1 MNLRINR
8 RHATRSLLA
17 TALLGA
23 ASLLPGFGLSFALA
37 TDPYPT
43 KPILLIVPQSPGSV
57 ADIMARTIAKP
68 LGDSLGQPIV
78 VENRAGASG
87 IIGAQAVARA
97 KPDGYTLLIGSVS
110 THGLLSGTEKN
121 LAYDP
126 IKDFEAISQINDSP
140 LVLVVNPA
148 SGINTLGEYVARA
161 KSKPGEL
168 TYASAGNGSGSRFT
182 IELLRLQAGK
192 LDMIHVPYRS
202 PMEAVRAVVANE
214 ATIASPSIP
223 SAPELI
229 RAGRLRA
236 LAVTGTARSNL
247 LPDVPTTA
255 EAGYPGVLFTSW
267 TGLFAPA
274 GTPKAIVEKI
284 NQAVNQAL
292 TRPEVVKSIVDSG
305 ASPVS
310 KSPEAFAGFVREEVT
325 KWVKAAREA
334 NITGE

>member
-1 MNLRINR
+1 MNQQINR
-8 RHATRSLLA
+8 RHTTRLLA
-17 TALLGA
+17 AAFATA
-23 ASLLPGFGLSFALA
+23 ASLLPGLGLSTASA
-37 TDPYPT
+37 ADPYPT
-43 KPILLIVPQSPGSV
+43 KPILLVVPQSPGSV

-68 LGDSLGQPIV
+68 LGDTLGQPIV

-140 LVLVVNPA
+140 LVLVVNPS

-214 ATIASPSIP
+214 ASIASPSIP

-310 KSPEAFAGFVREEVT
+310 KSPDAFASFVREEVT

-334 NITGE
+334 NITSE

>member
-1 MNLRINR
+1 MKRI
-8 RHATRSLLA
+8 TRFLLA
-17 TALLGA
+17 GI
-23 ASLLPGFGLSFALA
+23 ALA
-37 TDPYPT
+37 AALAAPAHAAEAWPQ

-57 ADIMARTIAKP
+57 ADIMARLIGKSV
-68 LGDSLGQPIV
+68 GEILGQPVV

-126 IKDFEAISQINDSP
+126 VKDFEGITQINDSP

-148 SGINTLGEYVARA
+148 SGIRTLAEFTARA
-161 KSKPGEL
+161 KGKPGEL
-168 TYASAGNGSGSRFT
+168 SYASAGNGSGSRFT
-182 IELLRLQAGK
+182 IELLRLQDR

-223 SAPELI
+223 SAPDLI

-236 LAVTGTARSNL
+236 LAVTGTSRSPL

-274 GTPKAIVEKI
+274 GTPRAIVDQI
-284 NQAVNQAL
+284 NLAVQQSLAK
-292 TRPEVVKSIVDSG
+292 PDVVKAIVDSG
-305 ASPVS
+305 ATPVRNT
-310 KSPEAFAGFVREEVT
+310 PEAFEAFVRNEVA
-325 KWVKAAREA
+325 KWKKAARDA
-334 NITGE
+334 NIGGD

>member
-1 MNLRINR
+1 MKP
-8 RHATRSLLA
+8 LLHLL
-17 TALLGA
+17 TAAVTLA
-23 ASLLPGFGLSFALA
+23 AAVALPARAAGE
-37 TDPYPT
+37 YPQ

-57 ADIMARTIAKP
+57 ADIMARLVGKS
-68 LGDSLGQPIV
+68 LGEILGQPVV

-97 KPDGYTLLIGSVS
+97 RPDGYTLLIGSVS

-126 IKDFEAISQINDSP
+126 VKDFEGISQINDSP

-148 SGINTLGEYVARA
+148 SGIRTLAEFTARA
-161 KSKPGEL
+161 KAKPGEL
-168 TYASAGNGSGSRFT
+168 SYASAGNGSGSRFT
-182 IELLRLQAGK
+182 IELLRLQDK

-214 ATIASPSIP
+214 SSIASPSIP
-223 SAPELI
+223 SAPDLI

-236 LAVTGTARSNL
+236 LAVTGTARSPL

-255 EAGYPGVLFTSW
+255 EAGYPAVLFTSW

-274 GTPKAIVEKI
+274 GTPRPII
-284 NQAVNQAL
+284 DQLNLAVQQAL
-292 TRPEVVKSIVDSG
+292 ARPDVVKSIVDSG
-305 ASPVS
+305 ATPTRN
-310 KSPEAFAGFVREEVT
+310 SPEAFDAFVRNEVS
-325 KWVKAAREA
+325 KWKKAARDA
-334 NITGE
+334 NIGAE

>member
-1 MNLRINR
+1 MNSQQTQRRRIAR
-8 RHATRSLLA
+8 
-17 TALLGA
+17 ALLSTA
-23 ASLLPGFGLSFALA
+23 VVASSLLPGVGLHAAFAA
-37 TDPYPT
+37 DPFPT

-68 LGDSLGQPIV
+68 LGDTLGQPIV

-87 IIGAQAVARA
+87 IIGAQNVARA

-121 LAYDP
+121 LSYDP

-140 LVLVVNPA
+140 LVLVVNPS
-148 SGINTLGEYVARA
+148 SGINTLADFTARA
-161 KSKPGEL
+161 KAKPGEL

-182 IELLRLQAGK
+182 IELLRLQANK

-236 LAVTGTARSNL
+236 LAVTGTTRSNL

-274 GTPKAIVEKI
+274 GTPKAIVDKI

-310 KSPEAFAGFVREEVT
+310 RSPDAFAAFVREEVT

-334 NITGE
+334 NITSE